1 MDSFSRDNFLG
12 KIVKSIADIPEI
24 EVLDET
30 MELLDDEIENNSK
43 TRTDV
48 SGEAKLQFQV
58 LPIRSEPSG
67 FTNRFSIASI
77 FIYSFNNLVSLK
89 CQINLWYLYYLYS
102 IKNCIKNLH
111 EFAGF
116 SETF

>member
-24 EVLDET
+24 EVLDEN

-43 TRTDV
+43 TPTDV

-89 CQINLWYLYYLYS
+89 CQINLWYLY
-102 IKNCIKNLH
+102 
-111 EFAGF
+111 EVFV
-116 SETF
+116 